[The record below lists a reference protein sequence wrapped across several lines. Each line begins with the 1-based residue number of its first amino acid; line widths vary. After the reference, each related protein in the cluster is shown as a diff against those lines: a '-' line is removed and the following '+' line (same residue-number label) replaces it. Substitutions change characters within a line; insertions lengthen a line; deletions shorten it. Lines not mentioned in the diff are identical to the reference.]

1 MSARQFLSA
10 ASKVNLAVTLP
21 LPSVVGHAG
30 VLEVMQPELS
40 SRERSALERTVEG
53 LRNALQKVGNQMQPM
68 RERRKRPIR
77 LPKCMSIEKSLTGGT
92 DLPASH

>member
-53 LRNALQKVGNQMQPM
+53 LRNALQKVGN
-68 RERRKRPIR
+68 
-77 LPKCMSIEKSLTGGT
+77 
-92 DLPASH
+92 